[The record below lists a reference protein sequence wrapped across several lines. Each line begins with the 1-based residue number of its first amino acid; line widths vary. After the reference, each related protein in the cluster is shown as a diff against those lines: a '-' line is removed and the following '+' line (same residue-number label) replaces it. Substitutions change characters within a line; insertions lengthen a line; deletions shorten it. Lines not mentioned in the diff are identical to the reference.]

1 MDVGLIGFA
10 GAGKDTAALALTKR
24 NWVRV
29 AFADRL
35 KDLAINFGWNGQK
48 DDRGR
53 KLLQDLGMAARA
65 YNDQFWINSA
75 AAKIRQMESWWKV
88 KPKCVWTDIRF
99 ENEAEF
105 VRNRGGIIIR
115 IVKQNSNQSDFH
127 ESELNQLDIVAD
139 YLVVNSGTIEELH
152 SKISNIIKNHECNVI
167 S

>member
-1 MDVGLIGFA
+1 MDIGFIGFA

-65 YNDQFWINSA
+65 YNEQFWINSA

-152 SKISNIIKNHECNVI
+152 NKIYHIIDSHDQA
-167 S
+167 

>member
-152 SKISNIIKNHECNVI
+152 NKIYHIIDNHDQA
-167 S
+167 